1 MSKHPAFQLDW
12 NLVRTFLAVV
22 KGGSLAA
29 GANILAITHPT
40 AARHIAEL
48 ERQLGMGLFTRTAK
62 GLKLNEAGGRLE
74 RYARSMQDCAH
85 AFTQQSERLRVEP
98 LSVVRLSV
106 AQMLADY
113 IPGVIAQ
120 LLPQQQNNSVSIET
134 IVTND
139 LVDLLQRDA
148 DIAVRHIRP
157 SQGELICRRVGR
169 LGLSLFA
176 SETYVARFGQIDKNQ
191 LGEHRFVDDL
201 SKQNLVRGAAQ
212 QSVFIDD
219 AQVVF
224 KSDSVAAL
232 RAAVSAGLGVGAF
245 PTQEG
250 ERHPQWVKLSAQPE
264 NELDIWLVARPE
276 VKDNE
281 QMREFFTKLGDALA
295 QSFV

>member
-1 MSKHPAFQLDW
+1 
-12 NLVRTFLAVV
+12 
-22 KGGSLAA
+22 
-29 GANILAITHPT
+29 
-40 AARHIAEL
+40 
-48 ERQLGMGLFTRTAK
+48 MGLFTRTAK

-250 ERHPQWVKLSAQPE
+250 ERHPQWVNLSAQPE

>member
-48 ERQLGMGLFTRTAK
+48 ERQLGMGLFTRTTK

-98 LSVVRLSV
+98 MSVVRLSV
-106 AQMLADY
+106 AQMLADF

-120 LLPQQQNNSVSIET
+120 LLPQQQKDSVAIET

-148 DIAVRHIRP
+148 DIAIRHIRP

-169 LGLSLFA
+169 LSLSLFA
-176 SETYVARFGQIDKNQ
+176 SEAYVAKHGTLDYNQADK
-191 LGEHRFVDDL
+191 HRFVDDL

-219 AQVVF
+219 SQVAF

-232 RAAVSAGLGVGAF
+232 RAAVTAGLGIGAF
-245 PTQEG
+245 PTLDG
-250 ERHPQWVKLSAQPE
+250 ERHPQWVNLSEQPA
-264 NELDIWLVARPE
+264 NELDVWLVARPE
-276 VKDNE
+276 VKDND
-281 QMREFFTKLGDALA
+281 QMKEFFSHLGDALS
-295 QSFV
+295 QTFT